1 MTRKNLHLEVFAS
14 LAAVVGQELP
24 PDGPVRGF
32 YPKGVERRREILERA
47 IEVFAERGA
56 EKTSLRAIGEA
67 IGVSHAALKHY
78 FQSREQLL
86 LEVLRSAE
94 ERSVE
99 RSDVP
104 ADGSAVE
111 VITDS
116 ARRNRD
122 VPGLVQLY
130 STLLAGA
137 LEDGRD
143 ESRDF
148 FVARFIEVRR
158 VLSDR
163 IEADQ
168 RAGRMPGDIDPQAA
182 ASLVIAASDGLQI
195 QWLLDPS
202 IDITRSLAL
211 LEGIFR
217 PTPPDPPGR

>member
-1 MTRKNLHLEVFAS
+1 MDDQVT
-14 LAAVVGQELP
+14 P
-24 PDGPVRGF
+24 PDAPIRRS

-67 IGVSHAALKHY
+67 IGVSHAALRHY
-78 FQSREQLL
+78 FDSREQLL

-94 ERSVE
+94 ERSAQRASIAPGTSV
-99 RSDVP
+99 
-104 ADGSAVE
+104 VE
-111 VITDS
+111 VITDF

-143 ESRDF
+143 ESKDF
-148 FVARFIEVRR
+148 FVKRFDLVRCQ
-158 VLSDR
+158 LSER
-163 IEADQ
+163 IESDQ
-168 RAGRMPGDIDPQAA
+168 RAGLMPADIDPQAA
-182 ASLVIAASDGLQI
+182 ASLVIAASDGLQL

-202 IDITRSLAL
+202 IDITRSLAI

-217 PTPPDPPGR
+217 PALTDPVDRRD